1 MNRIHRTAYKNMNK
15 TLITTLA
22 CLLLSLTGWAQTAP
36 EAYRLYDSKGNPV
49 TYEKMMKDLT
59 QQDVVFVGEMHN
71 CVISHWLEVRILKTL
86 HQRHGNTLAV
96 GMEMLEADNQIIIDE
111 YQKGQIT
118 AERFEDEMRLWPNH
132 STDYEP
138 LVDYACEQGLPLVAT
153 NVPRRYANA
162 VKNHGLAFLDSL
174 SDEAKR
180 YLPPLPI
187 PYQQNEQTNEGFG
200 LMALLGK
207 SKGSNPEWL
216 SQSQAVKDATMAWN
230 IARYFNDGQQ
240 QAKGGVRHFVH
251 FNGNYHTDSGEG
263 IITYLKHY
271 APKLTLKT
279 IYSVRQ
285 EDITALEE
293 DYLGKADYYIC
304 VPSDMVTS
312 Y

>member
-1 MNRIHRTAYKNMNK
+1 MKTSYLINRIRVGR
-15 TLITTLA
+15 ILA
-22 CLLLSLTGWAQTAP
+22 LVIVFQLLCLKGWAQAAP

-49 TYEKMMKDLT
+49 TYEKMLKDLAK
-59 QQDVVFVGEMHN
+59 QDVVFVGEMHN
-71 CVISHWLEVRILKTL
+71 CVISHWLELCILKSL
-86 HQRHGNTLAV
+86 HQFHGKQLAV
-96 GMEMLEADNQIIIDE
+96 GMEMLESDNQIIIDE

-118 AERFEDEMRLWPNH
+118 SERFEDEMRLWPNY

-138 LVDYACEQGLPLVAT
+138 LVDFTCEQNLPLVAT

-162 VKNHGLAFLDSL
+162 VKNHGIDFLDSL

-187 PYQQNEQTNEGFG
+187 SYQQNEQAGAAFG
-200 LMALLGK
+200 LMAQL
-207 SKGSNPEWL
+207 SKGKKSNPEWL

-230 IARYFNDGQQ
+230 IALTLN
-240 QAKGGVRHFVH
+240 GGAGKKAVASHLIH

-263 IITYLKHY
+263 IPTYLKQY
-271 APKLTLKT
+271 APKLSFKS
-279 IYSVRQ
+279 IYAVRQ
-285 EDITALEE
+285 DDITALDEY
-293 DYLGKADYYIC
+293 YLGHGDYYIC